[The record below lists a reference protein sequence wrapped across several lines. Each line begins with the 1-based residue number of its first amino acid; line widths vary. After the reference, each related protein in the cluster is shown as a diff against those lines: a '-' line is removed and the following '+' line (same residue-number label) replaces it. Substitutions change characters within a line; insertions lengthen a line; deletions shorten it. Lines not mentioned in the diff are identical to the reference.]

1 MSTHARSP
9 KRDQYTVGW
18 ICAIPEERAAANA
31 MLDEAY
37 ENTQDQDAHDTN
49 HYSFGRVKRHN
60 VVIASLP
67 AGVYGTSTAA
77 TVAGQMLRS
86 YTSIKIRLMVGIGGG
101 VPTLEC
107 DIRLGDVV
115 ISQPKEKFGGV
126 VQYDRGKKTAGGKF
140 ERTGQLDKPPQ
151 LLLNALASMQADFEM
166 QGFDL
171 GKYLRENLK
180 DKQRMLEK
188 YGRPHEKD
196 ELYRAEYDHVGANRE
211 CTHCDR
217 GKLVPRYP
225 RSPMDVR
232 YHYGTIASGNLVMKH
247 GTERDRISQDLGG
260 ILCFEMEAAGLMDNF
275 PCLVIRGICDYADSH
290 KDKGWQRY
298 AALTAAAY
306 AKKLLS
312 TIPGSEQPGGR
323 QYSLPLD
330 GLLPRFTEMPT
341 QQRSSPLNPYTLAL
355 GQPMEQSRGAP
366 SDQLSPSFFDPHD
379 PYTTPPGSHQPS
391 PQPRESPFNQSTS
404 GYSHS
409 SSPYGVSPSR
419 QLGHGTGWSSAYP
432 SAATDQGSFE
442 GSSSTLARPSLNPNW
457 TGHSDS
463 DRSRF
468 RANSTTSW
476 GTEKTAVDSQLGETK
491 GYQQST
497 QMTYP
502 QLPRPSHPDRSR
514 QSSNS
519 HSTSPIPLRPL
530 PPSKNGQLQR
540 KTPGA
545 QASYQS
551 GQKSHGHS
559 VPAIAPHSLPPP
571 RSEQLQTRAD
581 GARGSASRGHEL
593 TAAGP
598 DSGALK
604 PFSLSHP
611 GPGHATARKQVAT
624 KPSSKVPS
632 DQSYVGAQ
640 PPLGK
645 DQKTPSFS
653 SNPKPTASAC
663 EENSHDKAA
672 EAPAQNHGQQNHPKE
687 AKPSTKSGQGQSHH
701 HDNPKPSAK
710 RGQEPNHHHD
720 HPKPSSENS
729 AHHDHPLK
737 PKSSLESHEASG
749 HHNNKAA
756 QSGQGGVTDA
766 TSEYGA
772 DETSSNTLGISSESD
787 IKPEF
792 DQEPNYNNDNEE
804 DHHHHHTEP
813 PNGQWTSTGGQMHPY
828 YGLEP
833 PLYPQGYPS
842 NGQESHGSSPYSHLG
857 YPPYSQEY
865 PSHHPGPSPSDNRG
879 YPSDDQEHYG
889 HDHGHEQSRDHPSY
903 GPEHSSYDLQYSSP
917 YDDYHAAGNDL
928 DRAVGGE
935 ADEYFSPQDMGEYGY
950 MANPTMAASP
960 YDQNAAYDRP
970 ADVQGEQEEDDS
982 SSDGKSREDRS
993 IEMISARNGG
1003 QLDGEEEADDDGCG
1017 CFDGCFGGCC
1027 GGCCGGEEEADDD
1040 GCGCFNG
1047 CFGGC
1052 CGGCCGEDE
1061 GKSDDGEGSCACIVM

>member
-1 MSTHARSP
+1 MSTHARTP

-31 MLDEAY
+31 MLDETY

-101 VPTLEC
+101 VPTPEY

-115 ISQPKEKFGGV
+115 VSQPKEKFGGV

-217 GKLVPRYP
+217 GKLVLRFP

-232 YHYGTIASGNLVMKH
+232 FYYGTIASGNLVMKH

-290 KDKGWQRY
+290 KNKGWQRY

-312 TIPGSEQPGGR
+312 TIPGSEQPAGP
-323 QYSLPLD
+323 QYGLPLD

-355 GQPMEQSRGAP
+355 GQPMQQSRGVT
-366 SDQLSPSFFDPHD
+366 SDQLPSSFFDPHD

-391 PQPRESPFNQSTS
+391 PQPRGSPFNQSTS

-409 SSPYGVSPSR
+409 SSPYGVSPSS

-432 SAATDQGSFE
+432 SLATDQGSFE
-442 GSSSTLARPSLNPNW
+442 GSSSTLARPSLTSNW
-457 TGHSDS
+457 TGHSDP

-476 GTEKTAVDSQLGETK
+476 GTEETAVDSQLGETK
-491 GYQQST
+491 GYLQST

-519 HSTSPIPLRPL
+519 HSTSPVPLRPL
-530 PPSKNGQLQR
+530 PPSKTGQLQR
-540 KTPGA
+540 KAPGA

-551 GQKSHGHS
+551 GQQSHGHS
-559 VPAIAPHSLPPP
+559 VPAIASHSLPPP
-571 RSEQLQTRAD
+571 RSEQLRTRAD
-581 GARGSASRGHEL
+581 GSASRGHEL

-604 PFSLSHP
+604 PFSSSHP
-611 GPGHATARKQVAT
+611 GQGHATARKKLAT

-645 DQKTPSFS
+645 DYKTPSFS
-653 SNPKPTASAC
+653 SNPKPTASARK
-663 EENSHDKAA
+663 ENSHGTAA

-687 AKPSTKSGQGQSHH
+687 ANPSTRSGQGQSHH
-701 HDNPKPSAK
+701 HDNPKPSAQ

-737 PKSSLESHEASG
+737 PKSSLESHRTSG
-749 HHNNKAA
+749 HHTNKAA
-756 QSGQGGVTDA
+756 HPDPESVTDGA
-766 TSEYGA
+766 SEHGA
-772 DETSSNTLGISSESD
+772 GETSSNILDISSGSD
-787 IKPEF
+787 IKRES
-792 DQEPNYNNDNEE
+792 DQEPNYNNDNGE
-804 DHHHHHTEP
+804 DHHRDHTEP
-813 PNGQWTSTGGQMHPY
+813 PNGQGTSTGGQIHSS

-842 NGQESHGSSPYSHLG
+842 HSQESHGSSPYSHLG

-865 PSHHPGPSPSDNRG
+865 PSSHPSGPSPSGNRE
-879 YPSDDQEHYG
+879 YPFDVQEHYG
-889 HDHGHEQSRDHPSY
+889 RGHEKSRNHPSY
-903 GPEHSSYDLQYSSP
+903 GLEHPPYDPQYSSP
-917 YDDYHAAGNDL
+917 YDEYHAAENDA
-928 DRAVGGE
+928 DRAVGGD
-935 ADEYFSPQDMGEYGY
+935 AGEYFSPQDTGEYEH
-950 MANPTMAASP
+950 MANPTMPASP

-970 ADVQGEQEEDDS
+970 TDIQGEQEEDDS
-982 SSDGKSREDRS
+982 SSDGKGREDRS
-993 IEMISARNGG
+993 IEMNSTRNGG
-1003 QLDGEEEADDDGCG
+1003 QFDGEEEADDDCCG

-1027 GGCCGGEEEADDD
+1027 DGCCGGDAE
-1040 GCGCFNG
+1040 
-1047 CFGGC
+1047 
-1052 CGGCCGEDE
+1052 
-1061 GKSDDGEGSCACIVM
+1061 KSDDGEGSCACIVM